1 MRKKI
6 KEWCEKEK
14 NVKCERKKSRTVV
27 RNIEGTRTSPL
38 KREFEGE
45 REKVEKRR
53 KLNMSTATS
62 DVYTVWD
69 KLERSSHA
77 ESVVREKNKDVELK
91 SLVTIGP
98 TEKDVRENNIGGLSS
113 LIVTTT
119 RGENGPMEKRVRENN
134 SGG

>member
-53 KLNMSTATS
+53 KLNMSTGTS